1 MHRAF
6 RYRFYPTPEQETFL
20 RRTLGCVRLVFNKA
34 LDARSTAWA
43 TESESISY
51 LQTDKLLTGWKK
63 QDDLGFLN
71 EVSSVPLQQTLRHL
85 QTAFSNFF
93 NKRARY
99 PKFKKKRNGGSAQ
112 FTRSAFRFRN
122 GQLFLAKSKEPLAI
136 RWSRQL
142 PVGAS
147 PSSVTV
153 SLSPAGRWHVSLLVD
168 DPTIQPL
175 PKVENCVGVDLGL
188 KSLLITSE
196 GEKITNP
203 RHFNKQRQR
212 LAKAQKRLAK
222 KQKGS
227 ANRQKARVRVARIHS
242 KIVDTRRDHLHKLTT
257 RLVKENQLIA
267 VEDLCV
273 KGMLRSKRYSRSIA
287 DASWGELVRQ
297 LKYKSDWY
305 GRTLV
310 KVDRFFP
317 SSKTCSACGHIVESM
332 PESIRDWECP
342 SCGAQH
348 DRDLNAAKNILAAG
362 LAVTACGA
370 PVRPNSRKRGRHGQ
384 GSRKTQL

>member
-1 MHRAF
+1 MQRAF
-6 RYRFYPTPEQETFL
+6 RYRFYPTPEQEALL
-20 RRTLGCVRLVFNKA
+20 RRTLGCVRLVYNRA

-43 TESESISY
+43 TESKSISY
-51 LQTDKLLTGWKK
+51 LQTSALLTGWKK
-63 QDDLGFLN
+63 QDDLEFLN

-93 NKRARY
+93 NKRAQY
-99 PKFKKKRNGGSAQ
+99 PKFKKKRNGGSAE
-112 FTRSAFRFRN
+112 FTRSAFKFQD
-122 GQLFLAKSKEPLAI
+122 GQLFLAKCKEPLPI

-142 PVGAS
+142 PVDAK
-147 PSSVTV
+147 PSTVTV

-168 DPTIQPL
+168 DLTIQPL
-175 PKVENCVGVDLGL
+175 PKVESCVGVDLGL

-196 GEKITNP
+196 GEKIMNP

-227 ANRQKARVRVARIHS
+227 ANRQKARERVARIHARIADS
-242 KIVDTRRDHLHKLTT
+242 RRDHLHKLTT

-273 KGMLRSKRYSRSIA
+273 KGMLRSKRYSCSIA
-287 DASWGELVRQ
+287 DAAWGDLIRQ
-297 LKYKSDWY
+297 LGYKAKWY

-332 PESIRDWECP
+332 PEDIRDWECP

-348 DRDLNAAKNILAAG
+348 DRDLNAATNVLAAG
-362 LAVTACGA
+362 LAVAACGA

-384 GSRKTQL
+384 

>member
-1 MHRAF
+1 MQRAF
-6 RYRFYPTPEQETFL
+6 RYRFYPTPEQEALL
-20 RRTLGCVRLVFNKA
+20 RRTLGCVRLVFNKT

-43 TESESISY
+43 TESKSISY
-51 LQTDKLLTGWKK
+51 LQTSALLTGWKK
-63 QDDLGFLN
+63 QDDLAFLN

-93 NKRARY
+93 NKRAKY
-99 PKFKKKRNGGSAQ
+99 PKFKKKRNGGSAE
-112 FTRSAFRFRN
+112 FTRSAFKFRD
-122 GQLFLAKSKEPLAI
+122 GQLFLAKCKEPLPI

-142 PVGAS
+142 PVGAK
-147 PSSVTV
+147 PSTVTV

-168 DPTIQPL
+168 DLTVQPL
-175 PKVENCVGVDLGL
+175 PTVDSCVGVDLGL

-203 RHFNKQRQR
+203 RHFNKQRER

-227 ANRQKARVRVARIHS
+227 VNRQKARVRVARIQS
-242 KIVDTRRDHLHKLTT
+242 KIADTRRDHLHKLTT

-297 LKYKSDWY
+297 LEYKSDWY
-305 GRTLV
+305 GRTLI

-317 SSKTCSACGHIVESM
+317 STKTCSACGHIVESM
-332 PESIRDWECP
+332 NENIRDWECP

-348 DRDLNAAKNILAAG
+348 DRDLNAATNVLTAG
-362 LAVTACGA
+362 LAVAACGA
-370 PVRPNSRKRGRHGQ
+370 PVRPNSQKRGRHG
-384 GSRKTQL
+384 R

>member
-1 MHRAF
+1 
-6 RYRFYPTPEQETFL
+6 
-20 RRTLGCVRLVFNKA
+20 VRLVYNRA

-43 TESESISY
+43 TESKSISY
-51 LQTDKLLTGWKK
+51 VQTSAMLTAWKR
-63 QDDLGFLN
+63 QDDLEFLN

-85 QTAFSNFF
+85 QAAFANFF
-93 NKRARY
+93 SSRGKY
-99 PKFKKKRNGGSAQ
+99 PKFKKKRNGGSAE
-112 FTRSAFRFRN
+112 FSRSAFRWRD
-122 GQLFLAKSKEPLAI
+122 GQLFLAKCSEPLPI
-136 RWSRQL
+136 RWSRQI
-142 PVGAS
+142 PEGCT
-147 PSSVTV
+147 PSTVTV

-175 PKVENCVGVDLGL
+175 PPVQGRIGVDLGL

-196 GEKITNP
+196 GEAITNP
-203 RHFNKQRQR
+203 RGFNRHRQR

-227 ANRQKARVRVARIHS
+227 RNRQKARERVARIHAR
-242 KIVDTRRDHLHKLTT
+242 ITDARRDHLHKLTT
-257 RLVKENQLIA
+257 RLIQENQLIA

-287 DASWGELVRQ
+287 DAAWGELVRQ
-297 LKYKSDWY
+297 LEYKASWY
-305 GRTLV
+305 GRTLI

-317 SSKTCSACGHIVESM
+317 SSKTCSACGHVMDSM

-342 SCGAQH
+342 SCGARH
-348 DRDLNAAKNILAAG
+348 DRDINAARNVLAAG

-370 PVRPNSRKRGRHGQ
+370 PVSPISQKRGRHGQ
-384 GSRKTQL
+384 

>member
-6 RYRFYPTPEQETFL
+6 RYRFYPTPEQETLL

-34 LDARSTAWA
+34 LDVRSTAWA
-43 TESESISY
+43 TESKSISY
-51 LQTDKLLTGWKK
+51 LQTSALLTGWKK
-63 QDDLGFLN
+63 QDDLAFLN

-93 NKRARY
+93 NKRAQY
-99 PKFKKKRNGGSAQ
+99 PKFKKKRNGGSAE
-112 FTRSAFRFRN
+112 FTSSAFRFRD
-122 GQLFLAKSKEPLAI
+122 GQVFLAKCKEPLPI

-142 PVGAS
+142 PVGAK
-147 PSSVTV
+147 PSTVTV
-153 SLSPAGRWHVSLLVD
+153 SLSPAGRWHISLLVD

-175 PKVENCVGVDLGL
+175 PKVESCVGVDLGL

-196 GEKITNP
+196 GETITNP
-203 RHFNKQRQR
+203 RHFNKQRER

-227 ANRQKARVRVARIHS
+227 ANRYKARVRVARIHG
-242 KIVDTRRDHLHKLTT
+242 KIADTRRDHLHKLTT

-297 LKYKSDWY
+297 LEYKSNWY

-332 PESIRDWECP
+332 PEHIRDWECP

-348 DRDLNAAKNILAAG
+348 DRDLNAATNVLAAG
-362 LAVTACGA
+362 LAVAACGA
-370 PVRPNSRKRGRHGQ
+370 PVRPNSQKRERHG
-384 GSRKTQL
+384 R

>member
-1 MHRAF
+1 MQRAF
-6 RYRFYPTPEQETFL
+6 RYRFYPTPEQESLL
-20 RRTLGCVRLVFNKA
+20 RRTLGCVRLVYNRA

-43 TESESISY
+43 TESKSISY
-51 LQTDKLLTGWKK
+51 LQTSAMLTAWKK
-63 QDDLGFLN
+63 QDDLEFLN

-93 NKRARY
+93 SKRAKY
-99 PKFKKKRNGGSAQ
+99 PTFKKKRNGGSAE
-112 FTRSAFRFRN
+112 FSSSAFRWRD
-122 GQLFLAKSKEPLAI
+122 GQLFLAKCSEPLPI
-136 RWSRQL
+136 RWSRQI
-142 PVGAS
+142 PEGCT
-147 PSSVTV
+147 PSTVTV

-168 DPTIQPL
+168 DHTIQPL
-175 PKVENCVGVDLGL
+175 PPVESCIGVDLGL

-196 GEKITNP
+196 GEAITNP
-203 RHFNKQRQR
+203 RGFDQHRKR

-227 ANRQKARVRVARIHS
+227 RNRQKARERVARIHAR
-242 KIVDTRRDHLHKLTT
+242 IADTRRDHLHKLTT

-287 DASWGELVRQ
+287 DAGWGELVRQ
-297 LKYKSDWY
+297 LEYKASWY

-317 SSKTCSACGHIVESM
+317 SSKTCSACGHVMDAM
-332 PESIRDWECP
+332 PEGIRDWDCP
-342 SCGAQH
+342 SCGVHH
-348 DRDLNAAKNILAAG
+348 DRDINAAKNVLAAG
-362 LAVTACGA
+362 LAVAACGA
-370 PVRPNSRKRGRHGQ
+370 PVRPNSQKRGRHGQ
-384 GSRKTQL
+384 

>member
-1 MHRAF
+1 MQRAF
-6 RYRFYPTPEQETFL
+6 RYRFYPTPEQETLL
-20 RRTLGCVRLVFNKA
+20 RQTLGCVRLVFNKT
-34 LDARSTAWA
+34 LDARSIAWA
-43 TESESISY
+43 TESKSISY
-51 LQTDKLLTGWKK
+51 LQTSALLTGWKK
-63 QDDLGFLN
+63 QDDLAFLN

-93 NKRARY
+93 NKRAQY
-99 PKFKKKRNGGSAQ
+99 PRFKKKRNGGSAE
-112 FTRSAFRFRN
+112 FTRSAFKFRD
-122 GQLFLAKSKEPLAI
+122 GQLFLAKCKEPLPI

-142 PVGAS
+142 PVGAN
-147 PSSVTV
+147 PSTVTV

-168 DPTIQPL
+168 DLTVQPL
-175 PKVENCVGVDLGL
+175 PKVESCVGIDLGL

-203 RHFNKQRQR
+203 RHFNKQRER

-227 ANRQKARVRVARIHS
+227 ANRQKARVRVARIQS
-242 KIVDTRRDHLHKLTT
+242 KIADTRRDHLHKLTT

-297 LKYKSDWY
+297 LKYKTDWY

-332 PESIRDWECP
+332 PENIRDWECP
-342 SCGAQH
+342 SCGTQH
-348 DRDLNAAKNILAAG
+348 DRDLNAATNVLAAG
-362 LAVTACGA
+362 LAVAACGA
-370 PVRPNSRKRGRHGQ
+370 PVRPNSQKRGRHGQ
-384 GSRKTQL
+384 

>member
-1 MHRAF
+1 MQRAF
-6 RYRFYPTPEQETFL
+6 RYRFYPTPEQETLL
-20 RRTLGCVRLVFNKA
+20 RRTLGCVRLVYNKT

-43 TESESISY
+43 TESKSISY
-51 LQTDKLLTGWKK
+51 LQSSALLTGWKK
-63 QDDLGFLN
+63 QDDLAFLN

-93 NKRARY
+93 NKRAQY
-99 PKFKKKRNGGSAQ
+99 PKFKKKRNGGSAE
-112 FTRSAFRFRN
+112 FTSSAFRFRD
-122 GQLFLAKSKEPLAI
+122 GQLFLAKCKEPLPI

-142 PVGAS
+142 PVGAK
-147 PSSVTV
+147 PSTVTV

-168 DPTIQPL
+168 DHTVKPL
-175 PKVENCVGVDLGL
+175 PKAESCVGVDLGL

-203 RHFNKQRQR
+203 RHFNKQRKR

-227 ANRQKARVRVARIHS
+227 ANRQKARVRVARIQS
-242 KIVDTRRDHLHKLTT
+242 KIADTRRDHLHKLTT

-273 KGMLRSKRYSRSIA
+273 KGMLRSKRYSRYIA

-297 LKYKSDWY
+297 LEYKSDWY

-317 SSKTCSACGHIVESM
+317 STKTCSACGHIVESM
-332 PESIRDWECP
+332 PEHIRDWECP

-348 DRDLNAAKNILAAG
+348 DRDLNAATNVLAAG

-370 PVRPNSRKRGRHGQ
+370 PVRPNSQKRGRHGH
-384 GSRKTQL
+384 

>member
-1 MHRAF
+1 MQRAF
-6 RYRFYPTPEQETFL
+6 RYRFYPTPEQENLL
-20 RRTLGCVRLVFNKA
+20 RRTLGCVRLVYNKT
-34 LDARSTAWA
+34 LDARSAAWA
-43 TESESISY
+43 TESKSISY
-51 LQTDKLLTGWKK
+51 LQTSALLTGWKK
-63 QDDLGFLN
+63 QDDLTFLN

-93 NKRARY
+93 NKRAKY
-99 PKFKKKRNGGSAQ
+99 PKFKKKRNGGSAE
-112 FTRSAFRFRN
+112 FTRSAFKFRD
-122 GQLFLAKSKEPLAI
+122 GQLFLAKCKEPLPI

-142 PVGAS
+142 PVGAK
-147 PSSVTV
+147 PSTVTV

-168 DPTIQPL
+168 DLTVQPL
-175 PKVENCVGVDLGL
+175 PKAESCVGVDLGL
-188 KSLLITSE
+188 NSLLITSE

-203 RHFNKQRQR
+203 RHFNKQRER

-227 ANRQKARVRVARIHS
+227 VNRQKARVRVARIQS
-242 KIVDTRRDHLHKLTT
+242 KIADTRRDHLHKLTT

-297 LKYKSDWY
+297 LEYKSDWY

-317 SSKTCSACGHIVESM
+317 STKTCSACGHIVESM
-332 PESIRDWECP
+332 TENIRDWECP

-348 DRDLNAAKNILAAG
+348 DRDLNAATNVLAAG
-362 LAVTACGA
+362 LAVAACGA
-370 PVRPNSRKRGRHGQ
+370 PVRPNSQKRGRHG
-384 GSRKTQL
+384 R